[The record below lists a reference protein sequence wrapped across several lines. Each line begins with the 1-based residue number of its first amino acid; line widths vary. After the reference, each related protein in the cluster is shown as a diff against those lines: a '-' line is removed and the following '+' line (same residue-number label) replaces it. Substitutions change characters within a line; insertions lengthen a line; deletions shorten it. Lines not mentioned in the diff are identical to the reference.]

1 MEGGYMRMQPR
12 SSRRISALPVGG
24 GFRPPRTDTMNSQ
37 RRVSMHVAPGT
48 VDRSPLLGLA
58 GDNSPEGREDEREY
72 EDGRDHLAHAT
83 SVAETTPDHTQHTAH
98 NFYLWGCCRAL
109 PLPVAGSK

>member
-1 MEGGYMRMQPR
+1 
-12 SSRRISALPVGG
+12 
-24 GFRPPRTDTMNSQ
+24 MNSQ
-37 RRVSMHVAPGT
+37 RRVAMHVAPRT
-48 VDRSPLLGLA
+48 VNRSPLLELA

-98 NFYLWGCCRAL
+98 NFFLWGCCRAL
-109 PLPVAGSK
+109 PLPVAGSKNVSCIPGSNS